1 MTSPQD
7 DREELEP
14 DVDDGGASTSPGKE
28 QADKESV
35 PVSPEKG
42 AVRRPRTRESDKGA
56 APGGARTAG
65 ADSVAAPAGSGAGST
80 TSEPGP
86 SVSEA
91 GADTVATPAEPQEA
105 EAVEPVEPEPAAAPG
120 EAEPETTAERPVSE
134 PGPSVS
140 EAGADTVATPA
151 EPQEAEAAEVVE
163 PVEPEPVAAPGE
175 AGADS
180 VAAPAGATASEPG
193 PSVSEAGADTVV
205 TPAEPQEAEP
215 EEAEAVE
222 PVESDTVAAPGEAE
236 PETTAE
242 GPVSE
247 PEEAPAA
254 ASAGSAGAD
263 TVVTPA
269 EPQEAEAAEVVEPV
283 EPEPAGAV
291 EPEQAEVVEPVE
303 PEPVAAPG
311 EAGADSVA
319 APAGATAS
327 EPGPSVSEAGAD
339 TVVTPAEPQEAE
351 PEEAEAVEPVESDT
365 VAAPGEAE
373 PETTAEGPVSEPE
386 EAPAAASAGSAGA
399 DTVVTPAEPV
409 EPEPAGAVEPVEPGP
424 AAASGEAEPVKP
436 APERAASG
444 PEPED
449 PTSAPEP
456 ETTGSE
462 AVGLDSGETES
473 VVAPVRPRKTAPGSP
488 ADTDDGRDAA
498 EDHAGRK
505 VSGPETDGGRARV
518 VGTTTAEP
526 ETANRIFLADLLA
539 HPLPG
544 EEETAPA
551 AESPDGDAEAPAGE
565 DSDTE
570 GPEAEAEES
579 VDLPPSYPPTRRPRP
594 LPIPGREEDSA
605 SEARP
610 RRGWLSTII
619 VVLVVITL
627 SAFIKTHIIQTF
639 EIPSG
644 SMEDTLQTGDQVAV
658 RMYDAHNIHR
668 GDVVVFSDPGGWLND
683 AKDPTGL
690 QGLVRNGLILTGL
703 LPKNSGHHLIK
714 RVIGVA
720 GDRVTADGS
729 GALSVNGVSLD
740 ETYIKQG
747 SAPSSVPFDVVVPEG
762 CIWVMGDNR
771 SNSSDSRFHQDDP
784 HGGAVPVQDVVGV
797 ATVVAWPVS
806 HWESLDE
813 GEAVF
818 KDVPGDSH

>member
-1 MTSPQD
+1 M
-7 DREELEP
+7 
-14 DVDDGGASTSPGKE
+14 
-28 QADKESV
+28 
-35 PVSPEKG
+35 
-42 AVRRPRTRESDKGA
+42 
-56 APGGARTAG
+56 
-65 ADSVAAPAGSGAGST
+65 
-80 TSEPGP
+80 
-86 SVSEA
+86 
-91 GADTVATPAEPQEA
+91 
-105 EAVEPVEPEPAAAPG
+105 
-120 EAEPETTAERPVSE
+120 
-134 PGPSVS
+134 
-140 EAGADTVATPA
+140 
-151 EPQEAEAAEVVE
+151 
-163 PVEPEPVAAPGE
+163 
-175 AGADS
+175 
-180 VAAPAGATASEPG
+180 
-193 PSVSEAGADTVV
+193 
-205 TPAEPQEAEP
+205 
-215 EEAEAVE
+215 
-222 PVESDTVAAPGEAE
+222 
-236 PETTAE
+236 
-242 GPVSE
+242 
-247 PEEAPAA
+247 
-254 ASAGSAGAD
+254 
-263 TVVTPA
+263 
-269 EPQEAEAAEVVEPV
+269 
-283 EPEPAGAV
+283 
-291 EPEQAEVVEPVE
+291 
-303 PEPVAAPG
+303 
-311 EAGADSVA
+311 
-319 APAGATAS
+319 
-327 EPGPSVSEAGAD
+327 
-339 TVVTPAEPQEAE
+339 
-351 PEEAEAVEPVESDT
+351 
-365 VAAPGEAE
+365 
-373 PETTAEGPVSEPE
+373 
-386 EAPAAASAGSAGA
+386 
-399 DTVVTPAEPV
+399 
-409 EPEPAGAVEPVEPGP
+409 
-424 AAASGEAEPVKP
+424 KP

-505 VSGPETDGGRARV
+505 VSGPETDGDRARV

-551 AESPDGDAEAPAGE
+551 AESPDGDTEAPAGE

-570 GPEAEAEES
+570 EPEAEAEES

-594 LPIPGREEDSA
+594 LPIPGQEEDSA

-619 VVLVVITL
+619 VVLVVIAL

>member
-42 AVRRPRTRESDKGA
+42 AVRRPRTRESDEGA
-56 APGGARTAG
+56 APGGAG
-65 ADSVAAPAGSGAGST
+65 ADSVAAPAGSGAG
-80 TSEPGP
+80 P
-86 SVSEA
+86 
-91 GADTVATPAEPQEA
+91 
-105 EAVEPVEPEPAAAPG
+105 
-120 EAEPETTAERPVSE
+120 R
-134 PGPSVS
+134 
-140 EAGADTVATPA
+140 
-151 EPQEAEAAEVVE
+151 
-163 PVEPEPVAAPGE
+163 
-175 AGADS
+175 
-180 VAAPAGATASEPG
+180 
-193 PSVSEAGADTVV
+193 VSEAGADTVV

-222 PVESDTVAAPGEAE
+222 PVESDTVAAPAEAE

-269 EPQEAEAAEVVEPV
+269 EPQEAE
-283 EPEPAGAV
+283 
-291 EPEQAEVVEPVE
+291 
-303 PEPVAAPG
+303 
-311 EAGADSVA
+311 
-319 APAGATAS
+319 
-327 EPGPSVSEAGAD
+327 
-339 TVVTPAEPQEAE
+339 
-351 PEEAEAVEPVESDT
+351 
-365 VAAPGEAE
+365 
-373 PETTAEGPVSEPE
+373 
-386 EAPAAASAGSAGA
+386 
-399 DTVVTPAEPV
+399 PV

-424 AAASGEAEPVKP
+424 AAAPGEAEPVKP

-539 HPLPG
+539 RPLPG

-551 AESPDGDAEAPAGE
+551 AESPDGDTEAPAGE

-579 VDLPPSYPPTRRPRP
+579 VDLPPSSPPPRRPRP

-619 VVLVVITL
+619 VVLVVIAL

>member
-42 AVRRPRTRESDKGA
+42 AVRRPRTRESDEGA
-56 APGGARTAG
+56 APGGAG
-65 ADSVAAPAGSGAGST
+65 ADSVAAPAGSGA
-80 TSEPGP
+80 
-86 SVSEA
+86 
-91 GADTVATPAEPQEA
+91 
-105 EAVEPVEPEPAAAPG
+105 
-120 EAEPETTAERPVSE
+120 
-134 PGPSVS
+134 
-140 EAGADTVATPA
+140 
-151 EPQEAEAAEVVE
+151 
-163 PVEPEPVAAPGE
+163 
-175 AGADS
+175 
-180 VAAPAGATASEPG
+180 G

-269 EPQEAEAAEVVEPV
+269 EPQEAEA
-283 EPEPAGAV
+283 
-291 EPEQAEVVEPVE
+291 
-303 PEPVAAPG
+303 
-311 EAGADSVA
+311 
-319 APAGATAS
+319 
-327 EPGPSVSEAGAD
+327 
-339 TVVTPAEPQEAE
+339 
-351 PEEAEAVEPVESDT
+351 
-365 VAAPGEAE
+365 
-373 PETTAEGPVSEPE
+373 
-386 EAPAAASAGSAGA
+386 
-399 DTVVTPAEPV
+399 
-409 EPEPAGAVEPVEPGP
+409 AGAVEPVEPGP

-551 AESPDGDAEAPAGE
+551 AESPDGDTEAPAGE

-570 GPEAEAEES
+570 GPEAEES

-619 VVLVVITL
+619 VVLVVIAL

-813 GEAVF
+813 GEAVV

>member
-7 DREELEP
+7 YREELEP

-35 PVSPEKG
+35 PVSSEKG
-42 AVRRPRTRESDKGA
+42 AVRGPRTRESDEGA
-56 APGGARTAG
+56 APGGAG
-65 ADSVAAPAGSGAGST
+65 ADSVAAPAGSGA
-80 TSEPGP
+80 
-86 SVSEA
+86 
-91 GADTVATPAEPQEA
+91 
-105 EAVEPVEPEPAAAPG
+105 
-120 EAEPETTAERPVSE
+120 
-134 PGPSVS
+134 
-140 EAGADTVATPA
+140 
-151 EPQEAEAAEVVE
+151 
-163 PVEPEPVAAPGE
+163 
-175 AGADS
+175 
-180 VAAPAGATASEPG
+180 G

-222 PVESDTVAAPGEAE
+222 PVESDTVAAPAEAE

-291 EPEQAEVVEPVE
+291 EPEQAEAVEPVEPEPVVAPGEAGADTVATPAEPQEAEAAEVVEPVE
-303 PEPVAAPG
+303 PEPAGAVEPEQAEAVEPVEPEPAAASG

-327 EPGPSVSEAGAD
+327 EPSVSEAG
-339 TVVTPAEPQEAE
+339 P
-351 PEEAEAVEPVESDT
+351 DT

-505 VSGPETDGGRARV
+505 VSGPETDGDRARV

-551 AESPDGDAEAPAGE
+551 AESPDGDTEAPAGE

-570 GPEAEAEES
+570 EPEAEAEES

-594 LPIPGREEDSA
+594 LPIPGQEEDSA

-619 VVLVVITL
+619 VVLVVIAL

>member
-1 MTSPQD
+1 M
-7 DREELEP
+7 
-14 DVDDGGASTSPGKE
+14 
-28 QADKESV
+28 
-35 PVSPEKG
+35 
-42 AVRRPRTRESDKGA
+42 
-56 APGGARTAG
+56 
-65 ADSVAAPAGSGAGST
+65 
-80 TSEPGP
+80 
-86 SVSEA
+86 
-91 GADTVATPAEPQEA
+91 
-105 EAVEPVEPEPAAAPG
+105 
-120 EAEPETTAERPVSE
+120 
-134 PGPSVS
+134 
-140 EAGADTVATPA
+140 
-151 EPQEAEAAEVVE
+151 
-163 PVEPEPVAAPGE
+163 
-175 AGADS
+175 
-180 VAAPAGATASEPG
+180 
-193 PSVSEAGADTVV
+193 
-205 TPAEPQEAEP
+205 
-215 EEAEAVE
+215 
-222 PVESDTVAAPGEAE
+222 
-236 PETTAE
+236 
-242 GPVSE
+242 SE

-269 EPQEAEAAEVVEPV
+269 EPQEAE
-283 EPEPAGAV
+283 
-291 EPEQAEVVEPVE
+291 
-303 PEPVAAPG
+303 
-311 EAGADSVA
+311 
-319 APAGATAS
+319 
-327 EPGPSVSEAGAD
+327 
-339 TVVTPAEPQEAE
+339 
-351 PEEAEAVEPVESDT
+351 
-365 VAAPGEAE
+365 
-373 PETTAEGPVSEPE
+373 
-386 EAPAAASAGSAGA
+386 
-399 DTVVTPAEPV
+399 PV

-424 AAASGEAEPVKP
+424 AAAPGEAEPVKP

-551 AESPDGDAEAPAGE
+551 AESPDGDTETPAGE

-619 VVLVVITL
+619 VVLVVIAL